1 MYMVNKRTPL
11 LFCTVLFATT
21 PSHAF
26 GADGDTSFVNKTFE
40 SKSMGGKTGATVIAG
55 NPEATQTVEN
65 TANVRVIGKSL
76 NAMTTLVEP
85 TSSTGGDTVDI
96 GGITYTT
103 VYSFGKRVFADAFS
117 ITSGGPNNIKLGLA
131 PTEIRVPFVIYP
143 VGPLTLNVGGGA
155 RFHALLDA
163 TLIPEIGIPLNT
175 STLGV
180 TVSAKAQA
188 AGFVEAYAALLIIRG
203 GVGGQV
209 NLIDGKLDVHGRV
222 AFDNSKPTILVNG
235 IVQFLNGRFYA
246 FLDIFGFLSFGWKR
260 LINHEI
266 YKWNGLCYSVGYT
279 PCPAN

>member
-1 MYMVNKRTPL
+1 MYMVNKSKGCVL
-11 LFCTVLFATT
+11 LLT
-21 PSHAF
+21 AF
-26 GADGDTSFVNKTFE
+26 LTAPGLAYGDQSYVNQTFE
-40 SKSMGGKTGATVIAG
+40 NKSMGGRTGATVTAG

-65 TANVRVIGKSL
+65 TASVRVIGKSL

-85 TSSTGGDTVDI
+85 TTVNPGDNTVDI

-131 PTEIRVPFVIYP
+131 PTEIRVPFVTYP

-163 TLIPEIGIPLNT
+163 TLIPELGVPLNT
-175 STLGV
+175 STLGI
-180 TVSAKAQA
+180 TLSANAQA

-222 AFDNSKPTILVNG
+222 AFDQSKPTILVNG
-235 IVQFLNGRFYA
+235 IVQFLNGRIYA
-246 FLDIFGFLSFGWKR
+246 FLDIFGFLTFGWKR
-260 LINHEI
+260 LINQEI
-266 YKWNGLCYSVGYT
+266 YGWNGICYSVGYT
-279 PCPAN
+279 PCPAK

>member
-1 MYMVNKRTPL
+1 
-11 LFCTVLFATT
+11 
-21 PSHAF
+21 
-26 GADGDTSFVNKTFE
+26 
-40 SKSMGGKTGATVIAG
+40 
-55 NPEATQTVEN
+55 
-65 TANVRVIGKSL
+65 
-76 NAMTTLVEP
+76 
-85 TSSTGGDTVDI
+85 
-96 GGITYTT
+96 
-103 VYSFGKRVFADAFS
+103 
-117 ITSGGPNNIKLGLA
+117 
-131 PTEIRVPFVIYP
+131 VPFVIYP

-180 TVSAKAQA
+180 TVSATARA
-188 AGFVEAYAALLIIRG
+188 AGFVEAYAAILIIRG

-222 AFDNSKPTILVNG
+222 AFDQSKPTILVNG

-260 LINHEI
+260 LIDHDI

-279 PCPAN
+279 PCPAK

>member
-1 MYMVNKRTPL
+1 MYMVNKSKPCIL
-11 LFCTVLFATT
+11 LLTVFLTT
-21 PSHAF
+21 PAIAHGESYV
-26 GADGDTSFVNKTFE
+26 SQTFE
-40 SKSMGGKTGATVIAG
+40 SKSMGGKTGASVVAG

-65 TANVRVIGKSL
+65 TTNVRVIGKSL

-85 TSSTGGDTVDI
+85 TAATPGDNLVDI

-163 TLIPEIGIPLNT
+163 TLIPEIGVPVNT

-188 AGFVEAYAALLIIRG
+188 AGFVEAYAKLLIIRG

-235 IVQFLNGRFYA
+235 IVQFLNGRIYA
-246 FLDIFGFLSFGWKR
+246 FLDIFGFLTLGWKR

-266 YKWNGLCYSVGYT
+266 YAWNGICYSVGYT
-279 PCPAN
+279 PCPAK